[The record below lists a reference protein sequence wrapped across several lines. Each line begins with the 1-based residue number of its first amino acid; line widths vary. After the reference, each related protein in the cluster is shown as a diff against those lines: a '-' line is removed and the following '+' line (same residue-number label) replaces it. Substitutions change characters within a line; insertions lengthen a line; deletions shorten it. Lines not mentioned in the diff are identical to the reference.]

1 MSRGTKQYP
10 SLQNRHRNQDH
21 HHQHRKHTNRIQV
34 NDVLCGVRTAPYI
47 FHVGNVRYAQ
57 AVASYLETH
66 APVVTRQD
74 SIEAASAIIRFVRTH
89 RRGRFLAKTKRGTW
103 KDIGDHLATLWVC
116 LHLKRIRALH
126 LQEEEKRADPVSTAT
141 STPDTASPWYDPMR
155 IDRDGNDDADDDDD
169 NDDDN
174 EDDNDDDDGS
184 EHRAMALVGSIRS
197 EEEGVKNSCN
207 ETAATNANLDRIIET
222 CQNQWTLCDAAES
235 ASGDGWCA
243 GEI

>member
-1 MSRGTKQYP
+1 
-10 SLQNRHRNQDH
+10 
-21 HHQHRKHTNRIQV
+21 
-34 NDVLCGVRTAPYI
+34 
-47 FHVGNVRYAQ
+47 
-57 AVASYLETH
+57 
-66 APVVTRQD
+66 
-74 SIEAASAIIRFVRTH
+74 
-89 RRGRFLAKTKRGTW
+89 
-103 KDIGDHLATLWVC
+103 
-116 LHLKRIRALH
+116 
-126 LQEEEKRADPVSTAT
+126 
-141 STPDTASPWYDPMR
+141 MR